1 MSKSHYVDDEIL
13 KMIKPEK
20 LDELADQIEN
30 YMNHMDKFVF
40 VEGIT
45 DKEYQKIEKAV
56 KKAVKR
62 LRKRRDLHKVFNIEK
77 FEECCR
83 EDPSFA
89 HEYLIYD

>member
-45 DKEYQKIEKAV
+45 DKEYQKIEKA
-56 KKAVKR
+56 A
-62 LRKRRDLHKVFNIEK
+62 
-77 FEECCR
+77 
-83 EDPSFA
+83 
-89 HEYLIYD
+89 